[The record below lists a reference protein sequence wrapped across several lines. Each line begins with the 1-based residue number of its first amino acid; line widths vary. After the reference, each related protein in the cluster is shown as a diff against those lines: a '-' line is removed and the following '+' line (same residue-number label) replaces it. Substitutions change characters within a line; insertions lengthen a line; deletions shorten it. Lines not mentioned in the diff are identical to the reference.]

1 MNTDAAQTTDST
13 EKQIV
18 IELSTMRSGSTL
30 LKALLGSLD
39 DTSSLPEIDFQKFQS
54 PDARQEIEV
63 LSDKPIVILKRPAWF
78 NEGKRYPKL
87 PNANKLKQVILT
99 RDVATNVISLRKMV
113 FRKIEP
119 FIPQWLDILFANL
132 YWAPVYKS
140 LLTKFPKSD
149 SSNFW
154 LRYEDLVENPI
165 YWTEKLF
172 TFIGAQETAGIDS
185 YRKPEYKWQWGT
197 DDGGDKI
204 KSLKVQP
211 NPLPVERIKKIHQ
224 SLKNSPL
231 VHETRKAL
239 GYI

>member
-1 MNTDAAQTTDST
+1 MSSASHAANS

-54 PDARQEIEV
+54 PDARQEIEA

-78 NEGKRYPKL
+78 NEGSRYPKL
-87 PNANKLKQVILT
+87 PNAQNLKRVILT
-99 RDVATNVISLRKMV
+99 RDVATNIISLRKMV

-119 FIPQWLDILFANL
+119 FIPQWMDIVFANL

-140 LLTKFPKSD
+140 LLKKFPKD
-149 SSNFW
+149 DTSNFW

-165 YWTEKLF
+165 FWTNKLF
-172 TFIGAQETAGIDS
+172 TFIGAKETDGIDS

-211 NPLPVERIKKIHQ
+211 NPLPVERIETIHK
-224 SLKNSPL
+224 SLKNSPG
-231 VHETRKAL
+231 VHQARRDL
-239 GYI
+239 GYA